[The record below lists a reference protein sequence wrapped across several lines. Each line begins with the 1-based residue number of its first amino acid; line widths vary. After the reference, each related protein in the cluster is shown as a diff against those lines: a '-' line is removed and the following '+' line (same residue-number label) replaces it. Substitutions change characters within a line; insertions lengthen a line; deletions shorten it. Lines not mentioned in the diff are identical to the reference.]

1 VLQARLA
8 QVTVDQNN
16 DMRKIAA
23 WAGIA
28 AVWTALAGIY
38 GMNFTYI
45 PELDWR
51 FGYPAV
57 WAILLVITA
66 VMYRAFRRSGWL

>member
-1 VLQARLA
+1 
-8 QVTVDQNN
+8 
-16 DMRKIAA
+16 
-23 WAGIA
+23 
-28 AVWTALAGIY
+28 
-38 GMNFTYI
+38 MNFTYI